1 MALMFNDGNERKN
14 RPIGL
19 SYTMAVKIVS
29 SVHLQRDGQ
38 HEVSFIFTVEIINRF
53 FILSTACVCFTG
65 QVDTIVTSVGWEK
78 IQIFNS
84 LISSQPFHMLITV
97 VQCKT
102 VMNGH
107 KILPFFSQRVWG
119 KEITLNYLNFIST
132 MKLLRWSG
140 PFLCMAKELLF
151 SILPNIIFLITL
163 VAVSQSRCFVNVR

>member
-1 MALMFNDGNERKN
+1 MALKFNDGRERAGKK

-84 LISSQPFHMLITV
+84 LSFRLSL
-97 VQCKT
+97 
-102 VMNGH
+102 
-107 KILPFFSQRVWG
+107 
-119 KEITLNYLNFIST
+119 FI
-132 MKLLRWSG
+132 
-140 PFLCMAKELLF
+140 C
-151 SILPNIIFLITL
+151 
-163 VAVSQSRCFVNVR
+163 